1 MEQDWTEIED
11 VALRK
16 RIQNRLAQRK
26 HRRKQQ
32 EQQQSMNVA
41 QNAQNTVNTNN
52 HPYFPPS
59 FNPQTDPRLDS
70 RAQVDYDLDEGGI
83 TDFGSG
89 EYNPTGAGLVGQ
101 PWNLSSSSR
110 GHGSSSGI
118 LPDLIGKQPEYWEGL
133 QRTGHEKQHT
143 KNPGGIGGNHHAG
156 DEPITAGFGPSPVWT
171 MAQPESS
178 QWHQQQQQQQHQ
190 QQQQQRQHSH
200 TPHPAGRSPEEYS
213 SSAQKRQSVVSES
226 DVRPGDGNHGCPECG
241 FQKRQKEAIQPLV
254 ATYHTRQGI
263 PSPAPTSPTQISG
276 SDLLR
281 DHGIDLARI
290 TAQANS
296 GRRQSLSA
304 SSSSALCTH
313 HQNHG
318 PRQVVDV
325 KRDGRN
331 EKHPEQASP
340 RVTKVVVIYMQDE

>member
-41 QNAQNTVNTNN
+41 QNAQNTVNANN

-59 FNPQTDPRLDS
+59 FNPQLDPRLDP

-101 PWNLSSSSR
+101 QWNLGSGSR

-118 LPDLIGKQPEYWEGL
+118 LPDLIGKQSEGWEGL
-133 QRTGHEKQHT
+133 QRTGHEKQQAKT
-143 KNPGGIGGNHHAG
+143 PSGIGVNQHVGG
-156 DEPITAGFGPSPVWT
+156 EPISAGFGSTPVWT

-178 QWHQQQQQQQHQ
+178 QWQQQQQQQQQQHHHHH
-190 QQQQQRQHSH
+190 QRQY
-200 TPHPAGRSPEEYS
+200 TPNS
-213 SSAQKRQSVVSES
+213 QKRHSVVSEL
-226 DVRPGDGNHGCPECG
+226 DVRHSDESHCCPECG
-241 FQKRQKEAIQPLV
+241 FHEHQKEAVQPLV
-254 ATYHTRQGI
+254 TTYHTRQGI
-263 PSPAPTSPTQISG
+263 PSPASASPTQMSG

-290 TAQANS
+290 AAQANS
-296 GRRQSLSA
+296 GRAQSLSA
-304 SSSSALCTH
+304 SSSSALYAH
-313 HQNHG
+313 HHDHG
-318 PRQVVDV
+318 PRQIADA

-331 EKHPEQASP
+331 EKHPEQVSP